1 MIKKII
7 IHLTIITFFHDHLS
21 YAQFLHLFNIIKI
34 ADLFFILWPLGM
46 SKSENKQDKKYQTN
60 KKPEKLLSNLLT
72 IIYCPIESK

>member
-1 MIKKII
+1 
-7 IHLTIITFFHDHLS
+7 
-21 YAQFLHLFNIIKI
+21 
-34 ADLFFILWPLGM
+34 M